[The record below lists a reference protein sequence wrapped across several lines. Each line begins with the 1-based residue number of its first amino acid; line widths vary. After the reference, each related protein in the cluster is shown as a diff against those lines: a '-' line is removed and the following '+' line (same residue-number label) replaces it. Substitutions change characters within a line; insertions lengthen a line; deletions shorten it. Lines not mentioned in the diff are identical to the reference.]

1 MRAEVQTVQ
10 AAFDAFAERDL
21 DGLLEVVH
29 PDLVVEPATP
39 ARRVSRRGRYQGHQ
53 GVRRFFTEAVAD
65 WAFYRVT
72 ALESRRLAPGLVAVE
87 GTVIVAD
94 SEGGLGTF
102 AGWVFTVADGRITR
116 LETFLTREAFAARLA
131 AGGVRLGKLA
141 SPHPRSDLQEDPVA
155 DYAKDVLVETQW
167 VEEHLD
173 DDSVRIVEVDENPA
187 LYAEAHIPGAIGFDW
202 KKDLQDQVKRDF
214 LGPEEFGELF
224 GSRGISNDHTVVLY
238 GDRNNWFA
246 AYTYWYLKYY
256 GHDKVKL
263 MNGPREKWIAEGRPT
278 TTDVPSYPPATFT
291 ARPGDPA
298 IRAMRDEVMA
308 ALKEDG
314 RKLVDVRS
322 PQEYS
327 GELIAMAGY
336 EQEGAQR
343 AGHIPG
349 AASVP
354 WAQAVREDG
363 TFKSA
368 DELEELYA
376 GKGVLTGDPVI
387 AYCRIGERSAHTWFV
402 LHELL
407 GQDDV
412 KNYDGS
418 WTEWGNMVAVP
429 IEKDV

>member
-1 MRAEVQTVQ
+1 
-10 AAFDAFAERDL
+10 
-21 DGLLEVVH
+21 
-29 PDLVVEPATP
+29 
-39 ARRVSRRGRYQGHQ
+39 
-53 GVRRFFTEAVAD
+53 
-65 WAFYRVT
+65 
-72 ALESRRLAPGLVAVE
+72 
-87 GTVIVAD
+87 
-94 SEGGLGTF
+94 
-102 AGWVFTVADGRITR
+102 
-116 LETFLTREAFAARLA
+116 
-131 AGGVRLGKLA
+131 
-141 SPHPRSDLQEDPVA
+141 VA
-155 DYAKDVLVETQW
+155 DYAKDVLVDTQW
-167 VEEHLD
+167 VENHLN
-173 DDSVRIVEVDENPA
+173 DDSIRVVEVDENPA

-202 KKDLQDQVKRDF
+202 KRDLQDQVKRDF
-214 LGPEEFGELF
+214 LDPADFGELL
-224 GSRGISNDHTVVLY
+224 GSRGISSDHTVVLY

-256 GHDKVKL
+256 GHDNVKL
-263 MNGPREKWIAEGRPT
+263 MNGPREKWISEGRPT
-278 TTDVPSYPPATFT
+278 STDVPRYESQTFN
-291 ARPGDPA
+291 AREGDPA
-298 IRAMRDEVMA
+298 IRAMRDEVLA
-308 ALKEDG
+308 ALDSST
-314 RKLVDVRS
+314 RLVDVRS
-322 PQEYS
+322 PQEFS

-363 TFKSA
+363 TFKPA
-368 DELEELYA
+368 DELRELYK
-376 GKGVLTGDPVI
+376 GKGVVDGNPII